1 MIKII
6 TSAAIAL
13 MLGSAAFVAP
23 AAAQGVSIQVDR
35 GHHVGRDRHVERR
48 VVERRRVVRRD
59 RCSVKKVVTH
69 RRGERIVRTVRTCR

>member
-23 AAAQGVSIQVDR
+23 AAAQGVSIKVDS

-48 VVERRRVVRRD
+48 VVRQRKHCTVKKVITHNHGRRVVK
-59 RCSVKKVVTH
+59 S
-69 RRGERIVRTVRTCR
+69 VRTCR